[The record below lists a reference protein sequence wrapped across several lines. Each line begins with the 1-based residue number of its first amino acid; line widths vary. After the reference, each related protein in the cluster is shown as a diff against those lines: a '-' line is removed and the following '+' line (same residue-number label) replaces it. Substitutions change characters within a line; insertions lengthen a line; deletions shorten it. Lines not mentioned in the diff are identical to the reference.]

1 MLTIIPTLGTS
12 HSHTGNEM
20 FPRWEYITS
29 LRGSE
34 QYLQSNKEALLQN
47 KGHLLQNKEP
57 LFGRGWLM
65 ISRGKVED

>member
-1 MLTIIPTLGTS
+1 
-12 HSHTGNEM
+12 M

-29 LRGSE
+29 LRGRNK

-47 KGHLLQNKEP
+47 NGHLLQNKEP

-65 ISRGKVED
+65 VSRGKVED